1 MRGFRIFVIIFI
13 ENIKIYPKNQLLFFF
28 FLYKFFFKIIPKLM
42 LLVHQLNFPYRKNR
56 KKGKW
61 DKIEIIVN
69 GGLVGKKE
77 NLHTNCFI

>member
-1 MRGFRIFVIIFI
+1 
-13 ENIKIYPKNQLLFFF
+13 
-28 FLYKFFFKIIPKLM
+28 M
-42 LLVHQLNFPYRKNR
+42 LLGQQLNFPYRKNR

-77 NLHTNCFI
+77 NLHPNCFI

>member
-1 MRGFRIFVIIFI
+1 
-13 ENIKIYPKNQLLFFF
+13 
-28 FLYKFFFKIIPKLM
+28 M
-42 LLVHQLNFPYRKNR
+42 LLVQQLNFPYR

-77 NLHTNCFI
+77 NLHPNCFI

>member
-1 MRGFRIFVIIFI
+1 
-13 ENIKIYPKNQLLFFF
+13 
-28 FLYKFFFKIIPKLM
+28 M
-42 LLVHQLNFPYRKNR
+42 LLGQQLNFPYRKNR